1 MSEVVRVSAVSYLNT
16 KPYIY
21 GLQHAVQQ
29 GLPIIVS
36 EDIPSACADKL
47 IHGHA
52 DIGLLPVGALHQV
65 PNATI
70 IPGFGIGAVGP
81 VQTVMLYAQVPVEEI
96 TTVVLDYQSR
106 TSVRLVQLL
115 FRDHFK
121 CSPQF
126 VAAQPGFENDING
139 TTAAVVIGDRTFS
152 LNGKYPH
159 EYDLA
164 YEWYKHTG
172 LGFAFAVWV
181 STRQLSAEVLQ
192 QFTSA
197 LSYGVDHI
205 DEVIAEWQPI
215 YPSVNL
221 KKYLTQD
228 IKHRF
233 SREIELGMKLFLEQI
248 NA

>member
-29 GLPIIVS
+29 GLSIAVS
-36 EDIPSACADKL
+36 EDIPAVCAEKL
-47 IHGHA
+47 IHGNA

-65 PNATI
+65 PNAVI
-70 IPGFGIGAVGP
+70 IPGFGIGAVGA
-81 VQTVMLYAQVPVEEI
+81 VQTVMLYSQVPVEEI
-96 TTVVLDYQSR
+96 TSVVLDYQSR
-106 TSVRLVQLL
+106 TSVRLAQLL

-121 CSPQF
+121 SKPAF
-126 VAAQPGFENDING
+126 IPAQPGFENEITG

-152 LNGKYPH
+152 LNGKFPH

-164 YEWYKHTG
+164 EEWYKHTG

-181 STRQLSAEVLQ
+181 TTRQLSAEVMQ
-192 QFTSA
+192 QFISA
-197 LSYGVDHI
+197 LSFGVDHI
-205 DEVIAEWQPI
+205 DEVIAAWQPK
-215 YPSVNL
+215 YPAVDL

-233 SREIELGMKLFLEQI
+233 SSDIDQGMKLFLQQI
-248 NA
+248 NT